1 MPADENENFKV
12 KQCIVKNLTSK
23 KMIDEGGQQQEQAS
37 WTVYFASPGI
47 ATLWRFWVSCGRH
60 LSIPLMNC
68 ANVERMPVDLMHTHS
83 PMSDFYKMP
92 VNSTWDRA
100 NKLVGTIEFV
110 KDMES
115 TLNNFKCIAVKTRRI
130 QIKDL
135 EHEIAYAKSG
145 SV

>member
-1 MPADENENFKV
+1 
-12 KQCIVKNLTSK
+12 
-23 KMIDEGGQQQEQAS
+23 
-37 WTVYFASPGI
+37 
-47 ATLWRFWVSCGRH
+47 
-60 LSIPLMNC
+60 
-68 ANVERMPVDLMHTHS
+68 
-83 PMSDFYKMP
+83 MSDFYKMP

-115 TLNNFKCIAVKTRRI
+115 TLNNWFKCIAVKTRRF

-135 EHEIAYAKSG
+135 EREIAYAKSG